1 MFEIVYCVKESL
13 NKARVVVMP
22 VRGREGE
29 LLHASMAMLDA
40 RHSGI
45 IITLSDA
52 PLSWQHPVICKPTP
66 GFCQCRNLGSKFC
79 TLFFTIRPGPLHT
92 VLLAPPVN

>member
-52 PLSWQHPVICKPTP
+52 PLSW
-66 GFCQCRNLGSKFC
+66 
-79 TLFFTIRPGPLHT
+79 
-92 VLLAPPVN
+92 